1 MKTLAI
7 YLALMTFMPSGFANE
22 DNKDIEAGKTIFE
35 SRCSDVC
42 HQTPRADHLS
52 AKQWRVV
59 LKTMQTRMQ
68 SVGMTPL
75 TKEEI
80 EQVYQYITSMP

>member
-1 MKTLAI
+1 MKIFAL
-7 YLALMTFMPSGFANE
+7 YLALLAYLPAGLADE
-22 DNKDIEAGKTIFE
+22 ENKDIQAGKTIFE
-35 SRCSDVC
+35 TRCSDVC

-59 LKTMQTRMQ
+59 LKTMQSRMQ
-68 SVGMTPL
+68 SVGMIPL